1 MTRKRLEITDTRP
14 DEFSGRRLARWLKN
28 AAIYGFRAG
37 PVYPLAD
44 SPEAPRALA
53 EKMVAVVGCADS
65 WSDRVDHWEIWWCTE
80 TGSRIYCLDE
90 VYLSAGIEP
99 LRQFWCDVLARL
111 LEHGARLER
120 EGRIEIKG

>member
-1 MTRKRLEITDTRP
+1 MTRKRLEITDARP
-14 DEFSGRRLARWLKN
+14 DELSGRRLARWLKN

-44 SPEAPRALA
+44 TPETPRALA
-53 EKMVAVVGCADS
+53 EKMVQVVGRADP
-65 WSDRVDHWEIWWCTE
+65 WPARVDHWEVWWCTE

-99 LRQFWCDVLARL
+99 RRLFWVEVIARL
-111 LEHGARLER
+111 LERGARLER
-120 EGRIEIKG
+120 AGRIEVKG

>member
-1 MTRKRLEITDTRP
+1 MTRKRLEITDARP

-28 AAIYGFRAG
+28 AALYGFRAG

-44 SPEAPRALA
+44 TPETPRALA
-53 EKMVAVVGCADS
+53 ERMVCVIEAGS
-65 WSDRVDHWEIWWCTE
+65 HWDLYWCTE
-80 TGSRIYCLDE
+80 SGSRIYCLDE

-99 LRQFWCDVLARL
+99 LRQFWVKVIARL

-120 EGRIEIKG
+120 EGRIEVKG